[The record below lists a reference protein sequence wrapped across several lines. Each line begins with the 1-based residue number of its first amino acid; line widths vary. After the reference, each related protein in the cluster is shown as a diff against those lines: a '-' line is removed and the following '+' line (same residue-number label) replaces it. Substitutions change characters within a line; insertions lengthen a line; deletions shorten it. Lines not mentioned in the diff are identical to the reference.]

1 MNCTKKSKKNS
12 LPLHIYRYKEQTY
25 YPSSLS
31 HLKSKGKIHLLFVNT
46 RIYIK
51 KFSRGFFSFHKYQH
65 T

>member
-1 MNCTKKSKKNS
+1 MGNMNCTKKSKKNS

-46 RIYIK
+46 RIYI
-51 KFSRGFFSFHKYQH
+51 
-65 T
+65 